1 MLTPWVEVLLSDHVP
16 GDVIT
21 NRIQQLCLDA
31 PFSIIRVMQQRS
43 GIGSSIERAEST
55 VEADMDERLSNPTDL
70 FQLRLTQ
77 ETALTDEQREKLTT
91 AFQQLL
97 TLQRGE

>member
-1 MLTPWVEVLLSDHVP
+1 
-16 GDVIT
+16 
-21 NRIQQLCLDA
+21 
-31 PFSIIRVMQQRS
+31 
-43 GIGSSIERAEST
+43 
-55 VEADMDERLSNPTDL
+55 LSNPTDL